1 MPAPINKKTLEYLV
15 EISRIG
21 IDKKQEEKLVKD
33 LQKILGHFEELKE
46 VDTENVEPMAGGTIE
61 QNVFREDESNV
72 KCQVSNVK
80 LIEAFPEKKD
90 DLLKVPPI
98 FENNE

>member
-1 MPAPINKKTLEYLV
+1 M
-15 EISRIG
+15 
-21 IDKKQEEKLVKD
+21 KD